1 MYKYV
6 HQEFVASPNHEIAAR
21 PLASWRMCVVS
32 SGVGTKDQ
40 RLGGASD
47 RSDAGGGSGGD
58 DNDDDD
64 DDDDD
69 ADAST
74 SPSGSLSIRPAETTE
89 EAPPLVA
96 A

>member
-21 PLASWRMCVVS
+21 PLASWCMCVVS
-32 SGVGTKDQ
+32 SGMGSKDQ
-40 RLGGASD
+40 RLGGAGD
-47 RSDAGGGSGGD
+47 RSDGGC
-58 DNDDDD
+58 

-74 SPSGSLSIRPAETTE
+74 SPSGSLSIRPAATTE